1 MKKILFIAIA
11 MFLFACGNTEQ
22 PAEEVIEK
30 IVEEIVEIEPE
41 TFHGEEIT
49 GEGSYTA
56 TEFLEQFEEIQSL
69 EIKLIAPIAEV
80 CAKKGCWMVLDLG
93 DEKSMRVTFKDYEF
107 FVPKDAAGKKAI
119 VQGVATM
126 DTTDVATLQHYAQD
140 AGESQEVID
149 AITEPEFNYAF
160 EAIGVII
167 RDEK

>member
-1 MKKILFIAIA
+1 MKRILFIASA
-11 MFLFACGNTEQ
+11 TMLFSCGNTEQ
-22 PAEEVIEK
+22 QAEEVTNQV
-30 IVEEIVEIEPE
+30 VEEVVEMEPE

-49 GEGSYTA
+49 GEGSFTGA
-56 TEFLEQFEEIQSL
+56 EFLEQFEEIQSH

-80 CAKKGCWMVLDLG
+80 CAKKGCWMVLELG
-93 DEKSMRVTFKDYEF
+93 GEKNMRVTFKDYEF
-107 FVPKDAAGKKAI
+107 FVPKNAAGKKAI

-126 DTTDVATLQHYAQD
+126 DTTDVATLKHYASD